1 MTNFGVDF
9 VPLEKDQKTKHCL
22 HHQRIMESHIAA
34 YAKEVIKSL
43 TMQYK
48 PSTTQFGPNGDQVLL
63 ERTPEEL
70 TALIDRGI
78 SIAEQTYQRLSAKG
92 WLAEVPPLTDL
103 LEEDAN
109 NVGFSG
115 GK

>member
-1 MTNFGVDF
+1 MNFGVDF
-9 VPLEKDQKTKHCL
+9 VPLERDQKTKHCL

-43 TMQYK
+43 TMQYV
-48 PSTTQFGPNGDQVLL
+48 PSTTEFAPNGDQVLR

-70 TALIDRGI
+70 KEVIDRGI
-78 SIAEQTYQRLSAKG
+78 SIAEMTYERLATKG

-103 LEEDAN
+103 LEAEEN
-109 NVGFSG
+109 SVGFSG
-115 GK
+115 GGP

>member
-43 TMQYK
+43 AMQYK
-48 PSTTQFGPNGDQVLL
+48 PSTTEFGPNGDQILL

-70 TALIDRGI
+70 TILIDRGI
-78 SIAEQTYQRLSAKG
+78 SIAEQTYQRLVAKG
-92 WLAEVPPLTDL
+92 WLAEVPPLTEL
-103 LEEDAN
+103 LEAGESS
-109 NVGFSG
+109 VGFSG
-115 GK
+115 GQ